1 MTTLRVLLPSPFD
14 PAADARWWR
23 ASDDGRLLD
32 RGLAPPGD
40 WPRADR
46 IEVAVAASDVRWVA
60 LALPP
65 MSDTRRAGAAA
76 FALDDQIAAPVEAS
90 HLHLSSP
97 AGAAGATIAR
107 VVDRATISWLAER
120 RPAIDRAVAEP
131 DLAPADG
138 AWHWCENG
146 AGRGFVKRP
155 DGCAFATSA
164 GIDGALPAEL
174 RIALARARQESAPGT
189 PRIVVDA
196 DVAPAQL
203 DAWSQATGA
212 AFVRGTAWSPERVPA
227 RAWRDAPDLRDG
239 FAATSATTGSIAKA
253 FVPAAVLLAAALALH
268 VVATLGGWLHD
279 RYAAWRADRAVVE
292 LARDA
297 GIDGVS
303 DAATAERALAKRAA
317 SVLHASA
324 RIADDD
330 FLSLLARAAPA
341 LSALPPGTLRKLTY
355 GDGRLVAELG
365 GLDDS
370 RVSTLVRELAGA
382 GLAPVAAP
390 VGGGVR
396 LALSMGS

>member
-14 PAADARWWR
+14 PAAGARWWR
-23 ASDDGRLLD
+23 ATDDGSVLD
-32 RGLAPPGD
+32 RGIAPSGD

-46 IEVAVAASDVRWVA
+46 IEVAVAASDVRLVA

-65 MSDTRRAGAAA
+65 MSDARRAGAAA
-76 FALDDQIAAPVEAS
+76 FALDDQLAAPVEAS
-90 HLHLSSP
+90 HLHLSAP
-97 AGAAGATIAR
+97 AGPAGATIAR
-107 VVDRATISWLAER
+107 VVDRTTIAWLSER
-120 RPAIDRAVAEP
+120 RPAIDRVVAEP

-138 AWHWCENG
+138 AWHWC
-146 AGRGFVKRP
+146 ADSTGRGFVKRP
-155 DGCAFATSA
+155 DGSAFATDA
-164 GIDGALPAEL
+164 GTGGALPAEL
-174 RIALARARQESAPGT
+174 AIALARARHESEHDA

-203 DAWSQATGA
+203 NAWSQATGA
-212 AFVRGTAWSPERVPA
+212 AFVRGTLWTPERLPA
-227 RAWRDAPDLRDG
+227 RVWRGAPDLRDG
-239 FAATSATTGSIAKA
+239 FATKPAATGSVAKA

-268 VVATLGGWLHD
+268 VVATLGSWLHD
-279 RYAAWRADRAVVE
+279 RYVAWRADRAVVE

-297 GIDGVS
+297 GIEGAL

-317 SVLHASA
+317 SVLHASG

-330 FLSLLARAAPA
+330 FVSLLARAAPA
-341 LSALPPGTLRKLTY
+341 IATLPPGTLRRLSY

-365 GLDDS
+365 ALDDA
-370 RVSTLVRELAGA
+370 RVSALVRELAGF

-396 LALSMGS
+396 IAMSAGS